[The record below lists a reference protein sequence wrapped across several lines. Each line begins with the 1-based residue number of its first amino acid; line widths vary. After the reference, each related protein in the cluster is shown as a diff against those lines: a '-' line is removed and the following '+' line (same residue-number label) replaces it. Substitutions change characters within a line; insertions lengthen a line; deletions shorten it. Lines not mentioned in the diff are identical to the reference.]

1 MTKTTEQIT
10 ADLRSAVADVRLA
23 SSRASTWM
31 RMRRLMAAVLR
42 ENFGY
47 DYFVKVRAS
56 REDRAAGRIRVQ
68 AVFGGQA
75 INITLMEV

>member
-1 MTKTTEQIT
+1 MTKTTEQIK
-10 ADLRSAVADVRLA
+10 AELRSAIADVPLTP
-23 SSRASTWM
+23 SRASTWM

-56 REDRAAGRIRVQ
+56 REDQAVGRIRVQ
-68 AVFGGQA
+68 AVFSDQA
-75 INITLMEV
+75 VNITLMDV